1 MDIFED
7 LGGCAIIG
15 IVAIILLLLVI
26 CVLVVALGVAIPD
39 LTG

>member
-7 LGGCAIIG
+7 LGGCAMIG
-15 IVAIILLLLVI
+15 IVAIVLLLLVI
-26 CVLVVALGVAIPD
+26 CVLVVVLGVAIPD